1 MPACVSSDNV
11 LTLSFSQYP
20 QLMQTGGSAQVS
32 AAGYSDPVCL
42 QHNIIVICKG
52 PGQYVA
58 LASACTHA
66 CCQVQVQNSSLVC
79 PCHGAAFDFSG
90 QVTQGPATQPLPSL
104 QTCSDTNGVY
114 VTL

>member
-1 MPACVSSDNV
+1 M

-20 QLMQTGGSAQVS
+20 QLMQTGGSAQV
-32 AAGYSDPVCL
+32 AAGNYSDPVCL

-58 LASACTHA
+58 LSSACTHA
-66 CCQVQVQNSSLVC
+66 CCQVQMQNAMLYC
-79 PCHGAAFDFSG
+79 PCHGATFDLTG
-90 QVTQGPATQPLPSL
+90 KVTQGPASQALPSL
-104 QTCSDTNGVY
+104 QTCSDASGVY